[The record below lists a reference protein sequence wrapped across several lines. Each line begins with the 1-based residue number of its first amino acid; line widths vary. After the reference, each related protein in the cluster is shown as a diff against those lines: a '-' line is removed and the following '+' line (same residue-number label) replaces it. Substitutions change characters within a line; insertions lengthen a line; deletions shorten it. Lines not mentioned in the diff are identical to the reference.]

1 MGFWSG
7 FAQGWEAESERI
19 ERRKLFQQE
28 QTERRAATLGELLPK
43 FVRGGALGAA
53 AGGSDD
59 ATPASADHYI
69 TALGRYG
76 MTTEQVAK
84 INSEGG
90 VHGLKAAVDLLNE
103 NQENLTPELLS
114 RIPDAIIVTQRETG
128 TVDPKAVTENIFGP
142 GVWEQF
148 EPEQRALIEL
158 QAESLSQ
165 PAEPFVT
172 TVLPTPKP
180 INSEVING
188 TVKAANDTLMVEL
201 AARKAEADQ
210 MAASTEDPDQKG
222 MALMEATRLEGLMT
236 QVQEGNPLPAIQE
249 VGQDIIGPYL
259 ENNPML
265 KQNPA
270 VLGPWK
276 FAAEAYLTGGMSGGE
291 ESATQTSFTSV
302 EEAQAAIKAG
312 RVPRGAVFYINGEA
326 YENDL

>member
-28 QTERRAATLGELLPK
+28 QTEKRMGTLAELISKGYGRAAQGLPGAGE
-43 FVRGGALGAA
+43 G
-53 AGGSDD
+53 D
-59 ATPASADHYI
+59 ATPASAEHYM

-76 MTTEQVAK
+76 MTPEQVAK

-90 VHGLKAAVDLLNE
+90 VYGLKAATDLLE
-103 NQENLTPELLS
+103 QNQENLTPELLN
-114 RIPDAIIVTQRETG
+114 RIPDAIVVTPRAAG
-128 TVDPKAVTENIFGP
+128 GSIDPQALSEQIFGP
-142 GVWEQF
+142 DF
-148 EPEQRALIEL
+148 YSSLEPDQRAILDL
-158 QAESLSQ
+158 QATAANQ

-276 FAAEAYLTGGMSGGE
+276 FAAEAYLTGGMSGQPEVDVAPAEPQVGE
-291 ESATQTSFTSV
+291 VIDGYRYLGGDPSDPSSWEPVS
-302 EEAQAAIKAG
+302 G
-312 RVPRGAVFYINGEA
+312 
-326 YENDL
+326 